1 MEKLPNVSYILINF
15 FCISSFIVSAM
26 LSCQVFSL
34 LFCLRHFLFITQAGF
49 ELLIFLLQPLKYWD
63 YKCTGLNMFLLST
76 VSYFEFPISLSIDLL
91 TSFQSGLLSRILKKA
106 YLNFS
111 FIALYFVCLYVCVPW
126 CSFEGQKTTWSH
138 FCSFTMWVLRHE
150 LGSSGWWQLLPTRPL
165 QCPYKPIHFYT
176 ILILTDV
183 FSLLSLP
190 PSLSVCVGG
199 GVVSTRVK
207 VEDNPKCQ
215 FSPSTLLV
223 T

>member
-1 MEKLPNVSYILINF
+1 MFPTSSL
-15 FCISSFIVSAM
+15 ISSAY
-26 LSCQVFSL
+26 LSSFQLCYLVRFFSL

-63 YKCTGLNMFLLST
+63 YKCTGLNMFLLSI

-91 TSFQSGLLSRILKKA
+91 TSFQSGLLSRIFKKA

-126 CSFEGQKTTWSH
+126 CSFEGHKTTWSH
-138 FCSFTMWVLRHE
+138 FCSFTMWVLRRE

-176 ILILTDV
+176 ILILTGV

-190 PSLSVCVGG
+190 PSLCVCVWGG

-215 FSPSTLLV
+215 FSPSTLLI